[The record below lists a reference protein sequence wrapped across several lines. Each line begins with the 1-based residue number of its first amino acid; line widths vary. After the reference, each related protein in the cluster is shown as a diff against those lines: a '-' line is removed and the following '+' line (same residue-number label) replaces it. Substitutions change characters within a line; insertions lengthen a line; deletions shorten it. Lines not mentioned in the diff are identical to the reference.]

1 MYQKTV
7 YISSADLAPPPIDN
21 NTHSH
26 LYKIKPTAT
35 FNVC

>member
-7 YISSADLAPPPIDN
+7 YIDLAPPPIDN